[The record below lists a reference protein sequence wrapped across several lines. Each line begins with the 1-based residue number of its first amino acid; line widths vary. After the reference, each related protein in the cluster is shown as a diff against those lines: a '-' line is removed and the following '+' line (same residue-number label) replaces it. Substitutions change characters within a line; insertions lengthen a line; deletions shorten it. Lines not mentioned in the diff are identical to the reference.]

1 MNYLQH
7 PLSADKLLNH
17 AWRGHR
23 GDGGPEVIVGT
34 YLSAKYPGF
43 IHFEVCDM
51 GTQQRVWSK
60 RPATP
65 DFVLGAIDHELKPLG
80 LCVAKLRWRYSAN
93 KPHDWDTHKLVMDA
107 LGSSF
112 TSCRPVLS
120 SRSEGPPGNQ
130 INASTNSKPG
140 AHTRSLW
147 LLMWLEG
154 QKKKL
159 NYTDFSPRIEC
170 AKTGSGSIAL
180 LKLKPSWLR
189 RQSEKHQHQSY
200 PHRRRNTVTRRD
212 K

>member
-43 IHFEVCDM
+43 IHYEVCDM

-93 KPHDWDTHKLVMDA
+93 KPHDWDTHKRVMDA
-107 LGSSF
+107 PGQFVYFLSAGPFIKVGRTTGKPDKRINELQTGCPYPITLAAHVAGGSKKEAELHRLF
-112 TSCRPVLS
+112 AAHRVRENGEWFHRAP
-120 SRSEGPPGNQ
+120 E
-130 INASTNSKPG
+130 IEAFMAEASK
-140 AHTRSLW
+140 
-147 LLMWLEG
+147 
-154 QKKKL
+154 
-159 NYTDFSPRIEC
+159 
-170 AKTGSGSIAL
+170 
-180 LKLKPSWLR
+180 
-189 RQSEKHQHQSY
+189 
-200 PHRRRNTVTRRD
+200 
-212 K
+212 